1 MLRWLGDL
9 GFYVDQ
15 WYSVYAVLFFCFGL
29 HLEAEPVCKTVALAF
44 SVKEATGKKCLLIY
58 ELGDMCSQ
66 FLSLSDY
73 PCYEISFLKGCFRY
87 IIS

>member
-1 MLRWLGDL
+1 MV
-9 GFYVDQ
+9 FCICC
-15 WYSVYAVLFFCFGL
+15 STSFCFGL

-73 PCYEISFLKGCFRY
+73 PCYEISFLKGCFRD

>member
-29 HLEAEPVCKTVALAF
+29 HLEAEPGLQN
-44 SVKEATGKKCLLIY
+44 
-58 ELGDMCSQ
+58 CS
-66 FLSLSDY
+66 FGILSQRSY
-73 PCYEISFLKGCFRY
+73 C
-87 IIS
+87 